1 MATTIE
7 KLWSNPDPKNY
18 TEVFKFNGWKFRI
31 HIAHTNGDACGFN
44 YKCSLS
50 VMKADGTWGDILD
63 NRMAGVSW
71 ANMYIHDKV
80 KDKKLIEANNKPAID
95 AFKKY
100 VKAVYA

>member
-1 MATTIE
+1 MANTIE

-31 HIAHTNGDACGFN
+31 HITHTNGDACGFN
-44 YKCSLS
+44 HNCCLA
-50 VMKADGTWGDILD
+50 VMKEDGTWGNILD
-63 NRMAGVSW
+63 NRDAGVTCS
-71 ANMYIHDKV
+71 NMYLHDRV